1 MNIAS
6 VGTPAPAPR
15 ADLRARVLLCLFVA
29 LALAGVA
36 MLQFVFPPLR
46 DGATVVDIE
55 FARSAREFGQR
66 LASDW
71 TLPAGQAPGWCEAA
85 GARTDRP
92 NTGRLSCQLL
102 FDSLL
107 LVPGYTGLLVFF
119 TLGFA
124 VRAGLGG
131 ALPHALC
138 MPALAAGLFDLAE
151 NGMTVRAADHLLTLV
166 LADAAVLDVH
176 DAAVVKWWLL
186 AIAAGVVGVAAL
198 AAALRA
204 APAGRALLVGGAAL
218 MLAAAVAWG
227 AGLSLAVPPRP
238 QIGMALV
245 AAGLLVLVVWRLRQP
260 RRPLG
265 ATTAGT

>member
-1 MNIAS
+1 MS
-6 VGTPAPAPR
+6 TAPIVKTVSAPR
-15 ADLRARVLLCLFVA
+15 ADARARAMLWLFAA
-29 LALAGVA
+29 LALLGVA
-36 MLQFVFPPLR
+36 VLRWLFPPLR
-46 DGATVVDIE
+46 DGADVVDIE
-55 FARSAREFGQR
+55 FARTALEFSER
-66 LASDW
+66 LRADW
-71 TLPAGQAPGWCEAA
+71 TLPAGTAPGWCEAA
-85 GARTDRP
+85 AARPGLP

-119 TLGFA
+119 TLSLVA
-124 VRAGLGG
+124 RAGLRG

-138 MPALAAGLFDLAE
+138 MPALAAALFDLAE
-151 NGMTVRAADHLLTLV
+151 NGMTVRAADHLLFLV

-204 APAGRALLVGGAAL
+204 APAGRALLIGGAAL

-227 AGLSLAVPPRP
+227 AGLALASPPRP
-238 QIGMALV
+238 VPGMALV
-245 AAGLLVLVVWRLRQP
+245 AAGLLVLTVWRLRQP
-260 RRPLG
+260 REP
-265 ATTAGT
+265 